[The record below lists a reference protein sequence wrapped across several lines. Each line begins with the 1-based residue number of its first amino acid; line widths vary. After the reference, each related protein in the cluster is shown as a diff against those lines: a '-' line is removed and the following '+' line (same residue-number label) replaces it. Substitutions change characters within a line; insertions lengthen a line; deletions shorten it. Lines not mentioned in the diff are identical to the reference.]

1 MNKQVF
7 VFVVALMLSTVSIFV
22 QDNMDD
28 AQLVSNNAVKNYLV
42 GIKSDN
48 LGLRTSCAY
57 FIGEYKIEEGIIPL
71 IRMLNNEKNEEARIM
86 AALSLAKI
94 GTGKSVYAIKQ
105 AAVFDRSER
114 VRTLCARF
122 YNYLTISQENKSDL

>member
-1 MNKQVF
+1 MKKQVF
-7 VFVVALMLSTVSIFV
+7 VFVVTFLLSAVSVFA
-22 QDNMDD
+22 QGNKND
-28 AQLVSNNAVKNYLV
+28 AQVVSKDAVKNYLV

-48 LGLRTSCAY
+48 LGLRTSSAY

-71 IRMLNNEKNEEARIM
+71 IRILNKENNEEARIM

-105 AAVFDRSER
+105 AAVFDSSER

-122 YNYLTISQENKSDL
+122 YNYLTLSQGSQSDL